1 MNAPRRKNL
10 AKIIEAIEELKSQL
24 EDQMSDLETLR
35 DEETDYYDNMPEGIQ
50 ASERGERA
58 ECSMEALTEACD
70 TLYDLVSQL
79 EDVTSSI
86 QEAIDA

>member
-1 MNAPRRKNL
+1 MNTPRRKNL
-10 AKIIEAIEELKSQL
+10 QAIIEAIEKLKSQL

-35 DEETDYYDNMPEGIQ
+35 DEETDYYDNMPESIQ

-79 EDVTSSI
+79 EDVTNSI

>member
-10 AKIIEAIEELKSQL
+10 QAIIEAIEELKSQL

-70 TLYDLVSQL
+70 NLYDLIDQI
-79 EDVTSSI
+79 EGVTSSI

>member
-10 AKIIEAIEELKSQL
+10 QAIIEAIEGLKSQL
-24 EDQMSDLETLR
+24 EDQMSDLETIR

-50 ASERGERA
+50 ASEREERA
-58 ECSMEALTEACD
+58 EYSMEALTEACD

-79 EDVTSSI
+79 EDVTNSI